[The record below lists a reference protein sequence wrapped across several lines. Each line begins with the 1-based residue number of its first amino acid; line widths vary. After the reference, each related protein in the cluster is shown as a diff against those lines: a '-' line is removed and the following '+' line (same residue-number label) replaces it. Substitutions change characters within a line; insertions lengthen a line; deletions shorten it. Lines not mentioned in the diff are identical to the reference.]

1 MLMTVKSGQEA
12 FSALQLAASASR
24 FGHIA
29 SNVEHIHKQS
39 YGTIT

>member
-24 FGHIA
+24 FGHIF
-29 SNVEHIHKQS
+29 HLPLPHLW
-39 YGTIT
+39 G